1 MLFYCNKCIGSS
13 VKKKGEP
20 DKDTLKNSIVQE
32 AEVMCLTTLDAKF
45 SLPVGVNHLTKG
57 LTALDT
63 LDSIKNE
70 IPEICLDHLEQSR
83 TDNIS
88 IPTNCSSYCTNCIE
102 LGTVCDASSGKG
114 HIVIEPAL

>member
-1 MLFYCNKCIGSS
+1 
-13 VKKKGEP
+13 
-20 DKDTLKNSIVQE
+20 
-32 AEVMCLTTLDAKF
+32 MCLTTLDAKF